1 MSMKNLTADDF
12 STVVKRKTNK
22 GGGVSI
28 PIKKPFD
35 KPRTKP
41 NLRDIGFVDDSSYG
55 GEPPTEPELNTGYV
69 STYTGESVSA
79 TGGTGDAGEKGA
91 VKKPYD
97 ISEFNKYLYD
107 SKLENIFKDYQEN
120 IATLT
125 ASEQQNLEDAYYI
138 REMSKKYL
146 GEYASN
152 VGIGDVSGNLL
163 DIYGNYQKNKADITA
178 NYDMLELNLTKEY
191 RAEKTAIF
199 NEKMKEQYD
208 MELADFEEGS
218 QEIMFNAVTGNY
230 DTELYADEWE
240 YLDAMKESGDLST
253 KDYQVAYGTMYSS
266 MLERI
271 QTNIENENYEGSA
284 NAEEYI
290 NSFSKLIAGDKSM
303 LQGISKQID
312 KQKQRLDIINN
323 LNTRN
328 YGEGVEGLDYLESVR
343 GIIGE
348 DAYQQHYINI
358 YADLREEAFNGKE
371 FDPEIMTIDEYVQGY
386 VDRGLSTTDAKDLR
400 EGLASFVEQYE
411 ASKIDTSIGNEKS
424 ENYIGA
430 DYNFHVNTGGENVGA
445 GSYMYQDAYGKKTF
459 AVLDDSEAD
468 GEVSGWYASHEDLME
483 AFKDENDGANPKTG
497 QEVEF
502 SAYNEETEETQ
513 TFSYVFE
520 RGRWYRLV
528 QEDLILE
535 PEMMQWKDTNLTSKD
550 YLFLNKGLFPYKGKK
565 YVQGEEYTGIPDG
578 VDAVAG
584 ADSLGNDNYSNLKK
598 LFNKVHGSASTGNAV
613 VYYNNNFYIRK
624 TDGKIYIMNEEK

>member
-1 MSMKNLTADDF
+1 MSLKKLSADDF
-12 STVVKRKTNK
+12 SRVVKTKTNK

-35 KPRTKP
+35 KPTTKP
-41 NLRDIGFVDDSSYG
+41 KLRDIGFVDNAYG
-55 GEPPTEPELNTGYV
+55 GEPTTEPNLNTVGGG
-69 STYTGESVSA
+69 STYTGESVGA
-79 TGGTGDAGEKGA
+79 TGETGGFDFEKA
-91 VKKPYD
+91 VRSPYD
-97 ISEFNKYLYD
+97 ISELNNYLYD
-107 SKLENIFKDYQEN
+107 SDLQNIFKDYQEN
-120 IATLT
+120 IATLN

-163 DIYGNYQKNKADITA
+163 DIYANYQKNKADIKA
-178 NYDMLELNLTKEY
+178 NYDVLEMNLTQEY
-191 RAEKTAIF
+191 RAEKTAMF

-230 DTELYADEWE
+230 DTELYADEWK

-253 KDYQVAYGTMYSS
+253 SDYQVAYGTMYSS
-266 MLERI
+266 MLDRI
-271 QTNIENENYEGSA
+271 QTNLENENYEGFA

-290 NSFSKLIAGDKSM
+290 NSFGNLIAGDKSM
-303 LQGISKQID
+303 LQGISNQID
-312 KQKQRLDIINN
+312 KQNKITDIIKN
-323 LNTRN
+323 LTTKN

-348 DAYQQHYINI
+348 DAYQKHYINI
-358 YADLREEAFNGKE
+358 YADLREEAFGLNE
-371 FDPEIMTIDEYVQGY
+371 FNPETMTVDEYVQSY

-400 EGLASFVEQYE
+400 KGLAPMVEQYE
-411 ASKIDTSIGNEKS
+411 MARIDTSIGNEDS

-445 GSYMYQDAYGKKTF
+445 GSYMYQDANGIKSF
-459 AVLDDSEAD
+459 SVLDDSEAD
-468 GEVSGWYASHEDLME
+468 EAVSGWYASHEDLTE
-483 AFKDENDGANPKTG
+483 TFKDENKGANPKTG
-497 QEVEF
+497 DEVEF
-502 SAYNEETEETQ
+502 SAYKKETGETQ
-513 TFSYVFE
+513 TFTYVYQN
-520 RGRWYRLV
+520 GRFYRMV
-528 QEDLILE
+528 QENPIGDTD
-535 PEMMQWKDTNLTSKD
+535 MMQWKDTNLTSKD

-598 LFNKVHGSASTGNAV
+598 LFNRIHGSASTGNAV